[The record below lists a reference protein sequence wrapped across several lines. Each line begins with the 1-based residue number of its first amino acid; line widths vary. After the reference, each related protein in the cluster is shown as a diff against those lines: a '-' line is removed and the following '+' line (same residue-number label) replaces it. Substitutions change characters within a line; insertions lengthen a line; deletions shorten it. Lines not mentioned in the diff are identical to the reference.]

1 MLHVSGR
8 GPGHTGWHDSW
19 MKCRETGHK
28 RQSAFRFGTCP
39 VVKRIERG
47 KKMSHSCDVAIV
59 GAGPYGLSLAAH
71 LRAQGVSFR
80 IFGKPLDTW
89 RSHMPRNMLLKS
101 EGMASSLSAP
111 EPNSTLKDYA
121 AQRGI
126 GYADHG
132 LPVALDTFNA
142 YAGDFLERFVPDLEE
157 TLVTAI
163 ARGADDFTLTLE
175 TGERVQ
181 ARSVVLAIGITPFAH
196 TPDVLS
202 ALPPTALSHSFDHR
216 DASQF
221 KGLEIVVLG
230 AGASAIDTAALLDE
244 CSASVRIVARSPSIR
259 FHTPPDADG
268 TSLLKQLHKPPTGI
282 GPGWRSFFCV
292 NMPLMFHRL
301 PEGLRLRATRT
312 HLGPAPGWFMRERI
326 EGRIPSLLGQKLVR
340 AQARGRH
347 VTLQIAD
354 SAGQLTLT
362 CDHVVAATGYRPNLD
377 RLTYLA
383 PELRE
388 RIATVQK
395 TPILT
400 DNFETSVRGL
410 YFTGPAAA
418 NSFGP
423 LMRFM
428 VGAEFAAPRL
438 AAHLQRRLGV
448 AQTRRAA

>member
-1 MLHVSGR
+1 
-8 GPGHTGWHDSW
+8 
-19 MKCRETGHK
+19 
-28 RQSAFRFGTCP
+28 
-39 VVKRIERG
+39 
-47 KKMSHSCDVAIV
+47 MSHSCEVAIV

-71 LRAQGVSFR
+71 LRAQGISFR

-89 RSHMPRNMLLKS
+89 RNHMPRTMLLKS

-111 EPNSTLKDYA
+111 QPGSRLKDYSA
-121 AQRGI
+121 ERGLD
-126 GYADHG
+126 YADHG
-132 LPVALDTFNA
+132 LPVAIETFNA
-142 YAGDFLERFVPDLEE
+142 YASSFLERFVPDLED

-175 TGERVQ
+175 TGERVL
-181 ARSVVLAIGITPFAH
+181 ARSVVLAVGITPFAH
-196 TPDVLS
+196 TPGVLS
-202 ALPPTALSHSFDHR
+202 ALPASALSHSFDHR
-216 DASQF
+216 DAAQF
-221 KGLEIVVLG
+221 KGREIVVLG

-244 CSASVRIVARSPSIR
+244 CGAKVTIVARSQSIR
-259 FHTPPDADG
+259 FHTPPDAGDA
-268 TSLLKQLHKPPTGI
+268 SLLKQLHKPPTGI

-301 PEGLRLRATRT
+301 PESLRLKATRT

-326 EGRIPSLLGQKLVR
+326 EGRIPSMLGQTLTR
-340 AQARGRH
+340 AQMHGKRVALEISD
-347 VTLQIAD
+347 T
-354 SAGQLTLT
+354 AGALTLG
-362 CDHVVAATGYRPNLD
+362 CDHVVAATDFRPNLD

-388 RIATVQK
+388 RIAAVEK
-395 TPILT
+395 TPILS
-400 DNFETSVRGL
+400 DNFETSVSGL

-438 AAHLQRRLGV
+438 AAHLQRRLG
-448 AQTRRAA
+448 ASYAKRAA